1 MESAFK
7 FRLCL
12 AKDLSLY
19 RSSDLSVCYHHPPA
33 TPAAPVDTV
42 LKTWVCCVVVH
53 NFAFVFADPDN
64 RDLVVSFGKLNS
76 STVHYFLSTAKCGRF
91 KGQLLATL
99 KRQPKK
105 VWPLRVSLFNVCR
118 MYSAII
124 TGKIA
129 CEWQRSIM
137 FNFFFSFLF
146 FVGYQQFDLEF
157 SNFIYFIFYFFA
169 LISTLSF
176 AELFPLLL
184 CRTKCLFIYIYNF
197 FKKTMTIT
205 KE

>member
-1 MESAFK
+1 MHDNTAHPRLKDCVNRCCRGSWRVVRANIDYNDSTASLESAFK

-76 STVHYFLSTAKCGRF
+76 STVHYYFLPTAKCGRF

-124 TGKIA
+124 TAAG
-129 CEWQRSIM
+129 Q
-137 FNFFFSFLF
+137 
-146 FVGYQQFDLEF
+146 
-157 SNFIYFIFYFFA
+157 
-169 LISTLSF
+169 
-176 AELFPLLL
+176 P
-184 CRTKCLFIYIYNF
+184 
-197 FKKTMTIT
+197 
-205 KE
+205 